1 VPDGA
6 RQITVKLTVQCGDRT
21 QPAEIFRNKIK
32 QINVLSGDQ
41 PILTWQ
47 DVLSMVRPAL
57 KDNGALFSA
66 IAAFFRVSRA

>member
-1 VPDGA
+1 MPDGA

-21 QPAEIFRNKIK
+21 QPAAIFRNKIK
-32 QINVLSGDQ
+32 QINVLSDDQ
-41 PILTWQ
+41 AILTWQ

-57 KDNGALFSA
+57 KGNGALFPA